1 MTKLARSASD
11 YLALMAETLTA
22 IDGAEVA
29 GLASALWDL
38 WERDATLL
46 ICGNGGSASTAS
58 HMASDL
64 RKQTRVASR
73 HPLKALCLTDN
84 ITSLTAWANDAGF
97 DQVFAEQVRTLGR
110 AGDGLLCIS
119 CSGNSANIV
128 AAMHEARSRGMSV
141 LAFGGFGGGAT
152 REMADAYVHVPSD
165 EYGLVESAHLV
176 IDHCVTSLLQHEAE
190 TARRA
195 MLEAEP
201 SKPAVIIDRDGVI
214 NRNLD
219 QGVRSWEEFD
229 FLPGALEGLA
239 TLKRHGHRV
248 VVVTNQANLARGLLT
263 PAQLENIHRRMLEA
277 VAEADAAIEAIYVCQ
292 HHPDDGCECRKPAP
306 GLLLRASQEL
316 GFDLSN
322 SYFIGDHHSD
332 VEAAHAAGA
341 KAVLALSGRQPAV
354 GAEPAPAY
362 VVGDLLGAAQLVT
375 GLHNGRTP
383 AVGVGG

>member
-1 MTKLARSASD
+1 
-11 YLALMAETLTA
+11 MA
-22 IDGAEVA
+22 G
-29 GLASALWDL
+29 
-38 WERDATLL
+38 
-46 ICGNGGSASTAS
+46 
-58 HMASDL
+58 DL

-73 HPLKALCLTDN
+73 HPLRAISLTDN
-84 ITSLTAWANDAGF
+84 IASLTAWANDAGF

-195 MLEAEP
+195 ILESEP
-201 SKPAVIIDRDGVI
+201 SKPVVIIDRDGVI

-219 QGVRSWEEFD
+219 QGVRSWNEFE

-292 HHPDDGCECRKPAP
+292 HHPDDGCDCRKPAP
-306 GLLLRASQEL
+306 GLLVRASQEL
-316 GFDLSN
+316 GFDLPN
-322 SYFIGDHHSD
+322 SYFIGDHQSD
-332 VEAAHAAGA
+332 VEAAQAAGA
-341 KAVLALSGRQPAV
+341 KAVLALSGRQPTV
-354 GAEPAPAY
+354 GAEPAPTY
-362 VVGDLLGAAQLVT
+362 VVGDLRGAAELVT

>member
-1 MTKLARSASD
+1 LTKLARSAGD

-46 ICGNGGSASTAS
+46 ICGNGGSASTGS

-64 RKQTRVASR
+64 RSQTRVASR
-73 HPLKALCLTDN
+73 NPLKALCLTDN
-84 ITSLTAWANDAGF
+84 VASLTAWANDAGF

-119 CSGNSANIV
+119 CSGTSANIV
-128 AAMHEARSRGMSV
+128 AAMHEARSRGMSI
-141 LAFGGFGGGAT
+141 LAFGGFAGGVT

-165 EYGLVESAHLV
+165 DYGMVESAHLV
-176 IDHCVTSLLQHEAE
+176 IDHCITALLHVEAE
-190 TARRA
+190 NARQDGI
-195 MLEAEP
+195 EADA
-201 SKPAVIIDRDGVI
+201 SKPVVIIDRDGVI

-219 QGVRSWEEFD
+219 QGVRSWDDFE

-239 TLKRHGHRV
+239 TLKRQGHRV

-277 VAEADAAIEAIYVCQ
+277 VADADAAIEAIYVCQ
-292 HHPDDGCECRKPAP
+292 HHPNDGCECRKPAP

-316 GFDLSN
+316 GFDLAN
-322 SYFIGDHHSD
+322 SYLIGDHHSD
-332 VEAAHAAGA
+332 VDAAQAAGA
-341 KAVLALSGRQPAV
+341 KAVLALSGRHSTADA
-354 GAEPAPAY
+354 GPAPAY
-362 VVGDLLGAAQLVT
+362 VVRDLLGAVELVT

-383 AVGVGG
+383 AAAVGG